1 MGESSLLSPIMD
13 RWNLL
18 PKGRQMAL
26 AGVLAGTIIVF
37 YFVFVASTSP
47 NMVTAFSGLAPE
59 DSAQIADELERQGI
73 QYEIGSGGSSVLV
86 PANLVAEIRI
96 DLAQAGL
103 PTGGGVGFEIFDKTN
118 FGATD
123 FTQQVNFQRAIE
135 GELARS
141 INTLD
146 GVRSS
151 RVHIVMPQDA
161 IFQEDQEPASASI
174 VLGLNPGVSL
184 TQGQV
189 KGIGNLVAGA
199 VEGLELSGV
208 MIIDSTGS
216 VLFDG
221 STMDSLFSVGGTSSQ
236 LELKRQFERA
246 LEQDIQTILAPVV
259 GVGRSAVTVNAELN
273 FDSVTSES
281 STFGDPLSCSAAA
294 TTETFT
300 GTGASAAAAVPG
312 TGANGDDAADS
323 TTSGNDS
330 TYESSQVTVNNE
342 IPQTI
347 TTTVNA
353 PGSVKRLSIAVVLD
367 ESITGAQ
374 ETALTTAVAAAV
386 GFDAVRGDT
395 LSVTRLPFDVAT
407 QESLVPVVAGDGIG
421 QYLDYLKLVLPLLA
435 VALAFV
441 LVSLLLRSLGKKQLA
456 LPSSGMRMMPMVSVE
471 GLEAGEEAEAIAPP
485 KKKKAD
491 LLPELD
497 QSNPQEER
505 IVRMAQSNPRAV
517 AQVVQTWMRE
527 EG

>member
-1 MGESSLLSPIMD
+1 
-13 RWNLL
+13 
-18 PKGRQMAL
+18 MAL
-26 AGVLAGTIIVF
+26 AGVVAGTIVVF
-37 YFVFVASTSP
+37 YFVFISSTKP
-47 NMVTAFSGLAPE
+47 NMVVAYSGLEPE
-59 DSAQIADELERQGI
+59 DSAQIADELERLGI
-73 QYEIGSGGSSVLV
+73 PYEVGAGGSSVSV
-86 PANLVAEIRI
+86 AANQVAEIRI

-103 PTGGGVGFEIFDKTN
+103 PSGGNVGFEIFDKTN

-123 FTQQVNFQRAIE
+123 FTQQVNFRRATE

-141 INTLD
+141 INTLS

-151 RVHIVMPQDA
+151 RVHIVMPQEA
-161 IFQEDQEPASASI
+161 IFQEDQVAASASI
-174 VLGLNPGVSL
+174 VLGLQAGASV
-184 TQGQV
+184 TQDQV
-189 KGIGNLVAGA
+189 KGIGNLVSGA

-208 MIIDSTGS
+208 TIIDSSGS

-221 STMDSLFSVGGTSSQ
+221 SLLDSPFSVGGTTGQ

-246 LEQDIQTILAPVV
+246 LEADIQTILAPVV
-259 GVGRSAVTVNAELN
+259 GVGRSAVTVNADMD
-273 FDSVTSES
+273 FDSVTSEA
-281 STFGDPLSCSAAA
+281 STFGDPLVRSQV
-294 TTETFT
+294 TTNESFT
-300 GTGASAAAAVPG
+300 GAGAAAAAAVPG
-312 TGANGDDAADS
+312 TGANGDNPSS
-323 TTSGNDS
+323 TSVDGNDS
-330 TYESSQVTVNNE
+330 TYTSTQSTVNNE
-342 IPQTI
+342 LPQTI
-347 TTTVNA
+347 TTTVQA
-353 PGSVKRLSIAVVLD
+353 PGRVKRLSVSVVLD

-407 QESLVPVVAGDGIG
+407 QESLVPIVAGDGIA

-435 VALAFV
+435 VVLAFV

-456 LPSSGMRMMPMVSVE
+456 LPATGPMVSVPAV
-471 GLEAGEEAEAIAPP
+471 EAAAASQVAPAP
-485 KKKKAD
+485 RKQE
-491 LLPELD
+491 LLPELE

>member
-1 MGESSLLSPIMD
+1 M
-13 RWNLL
+13 L

-26 AGVLAGTIIVF
+26 AGVVAGTIVVF
-37 YFVFVASTSP
+37 YFVFIVSTSP
-47 NMVTAFSGLAPE
+47 NMVIAYSGLVPE

-73 QYEIGSGGSSVLV
+73 QYEIGAGGSSVSV

-103 PTGGGVGFEIFDKTN
+103 PTGGSVGFEIFDKTN

-123 FTQQVNFQRAIE
+123 FTQQVNFRRATE
-135 GELARS
+135 GELQRS

-151 RVHIVMPQDA
+151 RVHIVMPQEA
-161 IFQEDQEPASASI
+161 IFQEDQVPASASI
-174 VLGLNPGVSL
+174 VLGLQSSVIL
-184 TQGQV
+184 TQAQV
-189 KGIGNLVAGA
+189 KGIGNLVSGA
-199 VEGLELSGV
+199 VEGLDLSGV
-208 MIIDSTGS
+208 IIIDSTGA

-221 STMDSLFSVGGTSSQ
+221 STIDSLFSVGGTTGQ
-236 LELKRQFERA
+236 LELKRQFERS
-246 LEQDIQTILAPVV
+246 LEQAIQTILAPVV
-259 GVGRSAVTVNAELN
+259 GVGRSAVTVHADLD
-273 FDSVTSES
+273 FDSVTSEESTYGVPVERS
-281 STFGDPLSCSAAA
+281 SV
-294 TTETFT
+294 TTSETFT
-300 GTGASAAAAVPG
+300 GAGADAAAGSVPG
-312 TGANGDDAADS
+312 TGANGDDASDTSTTEGADS
-323 TTSGNDS
+323 T
-330 TYESSQVTVNNE
+330 YVSSQRTVNNE

-347 TTTVNA
+347 TTTVSA
-353 PGSVKRLSIAVVLD
+353 PGSVKRLSVSVVLD

-407 QESLVPVVAGDGIG
+407 QEGLVPVIAGDGIG
-421 QYLDYLKLVLPLLA
+421 QYLDYLKLLLPLVA
-435 VALAFV
+435 VVLAFV
-441 LVSLLLRSLGKKQLA
+441 LVSMLLRSLGKKQLA
-456 LPSSGMRMMPMVSVE
+456 LPSGGMRMVPMASVAE
-471 GLEAGEEAEAIAPP
+471 LEAGEEEQAIAPP
-485 KKKKAD
+485 KKKPD
-491 LLPELD
+491 LLPELE